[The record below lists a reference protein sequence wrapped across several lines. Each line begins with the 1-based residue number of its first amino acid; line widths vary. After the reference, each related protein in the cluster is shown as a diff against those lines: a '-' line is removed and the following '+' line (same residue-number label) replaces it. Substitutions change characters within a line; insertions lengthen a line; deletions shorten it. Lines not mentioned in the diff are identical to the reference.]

1 MEDFFKVDPK
11 TLTFSTRTLQKILKE
26 RGWTADFIR
35 GTNQFV
41 IAKRKDGK
49 IFKIAGTAPEQTST
63 FASRIAED
71 KLATYEL
78 LKQINI
84 KQAETHIASAAS
96 ISHLLGKY
104 DKIVIKPLD
113 GAHGNG
119 ITTNIT
125 SFENAIA
132 AMETA
137 LSFSPSGKVIAQQQL
152 EYDGFETRVICINY
166 KYVEAFSRVPAQVTG
181 DGEHTVSDLID
192 IENNTIRTEAYKS
205 NLAFIDREYA
215 DKYIHEMNIADNIPA
230 RGEKV
235 QVVKM
240 CNIGRGGTVIDI
252 TDEFPEEK
260 RAVADRIARALD
272 LPVVG
277 IDFVG
282 DYVLEVNAS
291 PSLYYPVDGPRAE
304 YGVQKLVDYLER
316 P

>member
-104 DKIVIKPLD
+104 GKIVIKPLD

-137 LSFSPSGKVIAQQQL
+137 LLFSPSGKVIAQQQL
-152 EYDGFETRVICINY
+152 EYDEFETRVICINY

-215 DKYIHEMNIADNIPA
+215 DKYIREMNIADNIPA

-260 RAVADRIARALD
+260 RAIADRIARTLD